1 MRGRLL
7 VVGALNIDLVVAAV
21 ALPGPGE
28 TVVGSDLQ
36 RHGGG
41 KGGNA
46 AVAAV
51 RAGADVR
58 YVGAVGHDE
67 FGSSSLA
74 ELRAIGIDVT
84 DVVVKEGCATGAAII
99 VVDPAGENQIAVA
112 AGANAAFSADD
123 ARAAIERADGW
134 PGCIL
139 VSTEISVPAVVAAV
153 EGSIAKGWRCV
164 LNPAPVV
171 PGIVDLLA
179 LGPIITPNRGE
190 LRGIYRLLGYGEE
203 APVDAMASTV
213 AGHTG
218 AAVVVTLGAVGVLVC
233 EEVGSTTMIAAGKP
247 RQVVDTTGAGDTFNG
262 VFAAELAAG
271 QDVET
276 AARRGV
282 AAATLSVEAAGAR
295 TSMPNVAA
303 IEALLTTDGAHLEMT
318 VDHPSSHLVEG
329 LERNETRSG
338 TALEE

>member
-7 VVGALNIDLVVAAV
+7 VVGALNVDLVVAAT

-28 TVVGSDLQ
+28 TVVGNDLQ

-67 FGSSSLA
+67 FGSSSLD
-74 ELRAIGIDVT
+74 ELRAEGIDVT
-84 DVVVKEGCATGAAII
+84 DVVVMEGYATGAAVI

-112 AGANAAFSADD
+112 AGANAAVTADD
-123 ARAAIERADGW
+123 VRVAIERADGW
-134 PGCIL
+134 TGCVL
-139 VSTEISVPAVVAAV
+139 VSTEISVPAVVTAV
-153 EGSIAKGWRCV
+153 EESIAKGWRCV

-179 LGPIITPNRGE
+179 CAPIITPNRGE
-190 LRGIYRLLGYGEE
+190 LRDVYRLLGHSDE
-203 APVDAMASTV
+203 APVDTMAV
-213 AGHTG
+213 AVAQHTG
-218 AAVVVTLGAVGVLVC
+218 AAVVVTLGADGVLVC
-233 EEVGSTTMIAAGKP
+233 DAVGTTTKIAAGKA

-295 TSMPNVAA
+295 TSMPTVAA
-303 IEALLTTDGAHLEMT
+303 IDALLG
-318 VDHPSSHLVEG
+318 
-329 LERNETRSG
+329 
-338 TALEE
+338 

>member
-1 MRGRLL
+1 MKGRLL
-7 VVGALNIDLVVAAV
+7 VVGALNVDLVVAAT

-28 TVVGSDLQ
+28 TVVGNDLQ

-41 KGGNA
+41 KGGNS

-74 ELRAIGIDVT
+74 DLRADGIDVT
-84 DVVVKEGCATGAAII
+84 DVVVKEGCATGAAVI

-112 AGANAAFSADD
+112 AGANAAVTADD
-123 ARAAIERADGW
+123 VRVAIERADGW
-134 PGCIL
+134 PGCVL
-139 VSTEISVPAVVAAV
+139 VSTEISVAAVVAAV
-153 EGSIAKGWRCV
+153 EESIAKGWRCV

-171 PGIVDLLA
+171 PGIVDLLGLA
-179 LGPIITPNRGE
+179 PIITPNRGE
-190 LRGIYRLLGYGEE
+190 LRDVYRLLGHSDE
-203 APVDAMASTV
+203 APVETMAAAV

-218 AAVVVTLGAVGVLVC
+218 APVVVTLGADGVLVC
-233 EEVGSTTMIAAGKP
+233 DELGSTTKIAAGKP
-247 RQVVDTTGAGDTFNG
+247 RQVLDTTGAGDTFNG

-295 TSMPNVAA
+295 TSMPNVTA
-303 IEALLTTDGAHLEMT
+303 IEALLA
-318 VDHPSSHLVEG
+318 V
-329 LERNETRSG
+329 
-338 TALEE
+338 

>member
-7 VVGALNIDLVVAAV
+7 VVGALNVDLVVAAT

-28 TVVGSDLQ
+28 TVVGNDLQ

-41 KGGNA
+41 KGGNS

-58 YVGAVGHDE
+58 YVGAVGEDE
-67 FGSSSLA
+67 FGSTSLE
-74 ELRAIGIDVT
+74 ELRAEGIDVT
-84 DVVVKEGCATGAAII
+84 DVVVKEGCATGAAVI

-112 AGANAAFSADD
+112 AGANAAVTADD
-123 ARAAIERADGW
+123 VRTAVERADGW
-134 PGCIL
+134 PGCVL
-139 VSTEISVPAVVAAV
+139 VSTEISVPAVVAAI
-153 EGSIAKGWRCV
+153 EESIAKGWRCV

-171 PGIVDLLA
+171 PGIVDLLGLA
-179 LGPIITPNRGE
+179 PIITPNCGE
-190 LRGIYRLLGYGEE
+190 LKDLYQLLGHTNPASVE
-203 APVDAMASTV
+203 AMAAVVS
-213 AGHTG
+213 GHTG
-218 AAVVVTLGAVGVLVC
+218 ASVVVTLGADGVLVC
-233 EEVGSTTMIAAGKP
+233 DEAGNTTKIEAGNA

-276 AARRGV
+276 AARRGA

-303 IEALLTTDGAHLEMT
+303 IEALIAGERAQRADGSAGQL
-318 VDHPSSHLVEG
+318 
-329 LERNETRSG
+329 
-338 TALEE
+338 

>member
-7 VVGALNIDLVVAAV
+7 VVGALNVDLVVTAT

-28 TVVGSDLQ
+28 TVVGNDLQ

-67 FGSSSLA
+67 FGSSSLR
-74 ELRAIGIDVT
+74 ELRADGIDVT
-84 DVVVKEGCATGAAII
+84 DVVVKKGCATGAAVI

-112 AGANAAFSADD
+112 AGANAAVTADD
-123 ARAAIERADGW
+123 VRAAIDRADGW
-134 PGCIL
+134 PGCVL

-153 EGSIAKGWRCV
+153 EESIAKGWRCV

-171 PGIVDLLA
+171 PGILDLLGLA
-179 LGPIITPNRGE
+179 PIITPNRGE
-190 LRGIYRLLGYGEE
+190 LRDVYRLLGYNDE
-203 APVDAMASTV
+203 APVDAMAAAV

-218 AAVVVTLGAVGVLVC
+218 AAVVVTLGAAGVLVC
-233 EEVGSTTMIAAGKP
+233 DEVGGTSRIAAGKA
-247 RQVVDTTGAGDTFNG
+247 RQLVDTTGAGDTFNG

-303 IEALLTTDGAHLEMT
+303 IEALLAVEGAQPAMV
-318 VDHPSSHLVEG
+318 VDHL
-329 LERNETRSG
+329 
-338 TALEE
+338 

>member
-7 VVGALNIDLVVAAV
+7 VVGALNVDLVVAAT

-28 TVVGSDLQ
+28 TVVGKDLQ

-41 KGGNA
+41 KGGNS

-67 FGSSSLA
+67 FGSSAVA
-74 ELRAIGIDVT
+74 ELRADGIDVT
-84 DVVVKEGCATGAAII
+84 DIVVKEGCATGAAVI

-112 AGANAAFSADD
+112 AGANAAVTAEDV
-123 ARAAIERADGW
+123 RVAIERADGW
-134 PGCIL
+134 PGCVL
-139 VSTEISVPAVVAAV
+139 VSTEISVEAVVAAV
-153 EGSIAKGWRCV
+153 EESMARGWRCV

-171 PGIVDLLA
+171 SGIVALLGLA
-179 LGPIITPNRGE
+179 PIITPNRGE
-190 LRGIYRLLGYGEE
+190 LRDVYRLLGFGDE
-203 APVDAMASTV
+203 ASVDAMAVAV

-218 AAVVVTLGAVGVLVC
+218 AAVVVTLGAEGVLVC
-233 EEVGSTTMIAAGKP
+233 DEVGGVTKIAAHKA

-276 AARRGV
+276 AAGRGV

-303 IEALLTTDGAHLEMT
+303 IESLLALGGARPAVA
-318 VDHPSSHLVEG
+318 VDHL
-329 LERNETRSG
+329 
-338 TALEE
+338 